1 MHLCKSDNRNKIWS
15 TEVLDKMV
23 NGMIPDNF
31 ICKFKSNQE
40 KIISND
46 KKFVEDTQVHSFI
59 HSFIEE
65 RERERRKET
74 SPKEK
79 KHCELP
85 FNQP

>member
-1 MHLCKSDNRNKIWS
+1 
-15 TEVLDKMV
+15 
-23 NGMIPDNF
+23 MIPDNF

-65 RERERRKET
+65 REREKKRNIPKRKET
-74 SPKEK
+74 
-79 KHCELP
+79 LRVAI
-85 FNQP
+85 QPTMNILNTVKTCKR

>member
-1 MHLCKSDNRNKIWS
+1 
-15 TEVLDKMV
+15 MV

-46 KKFVEDTQVHSFI
+46 KKFVEDTQVDSFIHSFI
-59 HSFIEE
+59 HSFIQE